1 MFMLV
6 YVMFMLLHFQI
17 HVSIWLDFMFML
29 MYRFMFM
36 LMFSCIFGVKGLSLQ
51 WSASNLK
58 HQVAPGSGLSGLDE
72 NHQTLTRTW
81 QTPSLVR
88 AVCDSKIYSYGYGHL
103 LVITGY
109 FYGIKKIYKWGFL
122 STMLLITGITRALTV
137 PSSKL
142 TESNLKSSLK
152 SDSSPRVQLAPCVIV
167 DTRWCPPKWFLLA
180 YNPINYRY
188 IYHKS

>member
-1 MFMLV
+1 
-6 YVMFMLLHFQI
+6 MLLHFQI

-51 WSASNLK
+51 CSASNLK

-88 AVCDSKIYSYGYGHL
+88 AVCDSKIYSYGHL

-109 FYGIKKIYKWGFL
+109 FYGIIHSINGVFL
-122 STMLLITGITRALTV
+122 VLITGITRALTV

-142 TESNLKSSLK
+142 TESSLKSSLK
-152 SDSSPRVQLAPCVIV
+152 SDSSTRGWHPLRVIV
-167 DTRWCPPKWFLLA
+167 DTRWCPPQWFLLA